1 LAGFEHM
8 VVEVT
13 LAGDPH
19 PAAHHRQFA
28 GPMIDAQ
35 RRTIVQT
42 SNPATI
48 CIELRIHHQSPEASP
63 VGMASTCLYDRLDSG
78 INPMN
83 SVGHFD
89 ADLI

>member
-1 LAGFEHM
+1 M
-8 VVEVT
+8 VVEVAFT
-13 LAGDPH
+13 GDPD
-19 PAAHHRQFA
+19 PATHHRQLT
-28 GPMIDAQ
+28 GRMIDAQ

-42 SNPATI
+42 SDPATI

-83 SVGHFD
+83 SGGHID